1 VTACIGKCTPQ
12 DQAGGIQVRVHTA
25 PRKPSLAIAASIS
38 GITAIT
44 TGTVRVRRRSKA
56 QSKFCR
62 LNASPVVRPVSSH
75 LLALCNREFFFAD
88 QAILISIDASK
99 GVG

>member
-38 GITAIT
+38 GITMIT
-44 TGTVRVRRRSKA
+44 TGPVQARRHSKA

-62 LNASPVVRPVSSH
+62 LNTLLVNRPVSNH
-75 LLALCNREFFFAD
+75 LLALRNREFFFAD